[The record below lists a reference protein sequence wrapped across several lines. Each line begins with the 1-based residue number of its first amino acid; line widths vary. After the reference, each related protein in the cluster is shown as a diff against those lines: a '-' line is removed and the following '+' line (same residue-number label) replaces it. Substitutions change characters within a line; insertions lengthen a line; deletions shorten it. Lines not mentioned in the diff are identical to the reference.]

1 MVRKLNCRGNWQG
14 VIGGMAGGKELLWWR
29 KGVLWMLNVLSG
41 QSAFQLYEIA
51 TGVETYL
58 AILTSPDEM
67 RTSSRA

>member
-1 MVRKLNCRGNWQG
+1 
-14 VIGGMAGGKELLWWR
+14 
-29 KGVLWMLNVLSG
+29 MLNVLSG

-67 RTSSRA
+67 RTSS

>member
-1 MVRKLNCRGNWQG
+1 MVRTLSCRGNWQG
-14 VIGGMAGGKELLWWR
+14 VLGGMGGGIELLWWR

-67 RTSSRA
+67 RTSS